1 MLCFFASSVF
11 PAMGFGKSS
20 NSFDICSPA
29 RLRVYQHG
37 ANVEPHF
44 VTCLYIF
51 FRFSSATGRPFFCL
65 MIFRTVASLSS
76 SQGGEGKSDPRQD
89 GSRRN
94 VRGGWTRFAAM
105 GRQRCQAAIA
115 VLCGVVLLNLW
126 GHCVDSGLYGYI
138 HIFLYTIYVHYIYL
152 HIYIYCIFSMYVLYV
167 SQNFQ
172 ELNEHFLIPM
182 GGAIH
187 HDSRP
192 RSLKPHPLERLEAWM
207 WKTLPVSLGN
217 IYISGGFSISM

>member
-1 MLCFFASSVF
+1 MFFRVFSVSCNGFWEEFQFLRHMLSRKTPSLPTWCKCGTTLCNMF
-11 PAMGFGKSS
+11 
-20 NSFDICSPA
+20 I
-29 RLRVYQHG
+29 H
-37 ANVEPHF
+37 
-44 VTCLYIF
+44 F

-152 HIYIYCIFSMYVLYV
+152 HIYIYILYIFYVC
-167 SQNFQ
+167 SICFP
-172 ELNEHFLIPM
+172 EF
-182 GGAIH
+182 
-187 HDSRP
+187 P
-192 RSLKPHPLERLEAWM
+192 RAE
-207 WKTLPVSLGN
+207 
-217 IYISGGFSISM
+217 

>member
-1 MLCFFASSVF
+1 MFFRVFSVSCNGFWEEFQFLRHMLSRKTPSLPTWCKCGTTLCNMF
-11 PAMGFGKSS
+11 
-20 NSFDICSPA
+20 I
-29 RLRVYQHG
+29 H
-37 ANVEPHF
+37 
-44 VTCLYIF
+44 F

-152 HIYIYCIFSMYVLYV
+152 HIYILYIFYVC
-167 SQNFQ
+167 
-172 ELNEHFLIPM
+172 
-182 GGAIH
+182 
-187 HDSRP
+187 
-192 RSLKPHPLERLEAWM
+192 
-207 WKTLPVSLGN
+207 
-217 IYISGGFSISM
+217 SICFPEFARAE